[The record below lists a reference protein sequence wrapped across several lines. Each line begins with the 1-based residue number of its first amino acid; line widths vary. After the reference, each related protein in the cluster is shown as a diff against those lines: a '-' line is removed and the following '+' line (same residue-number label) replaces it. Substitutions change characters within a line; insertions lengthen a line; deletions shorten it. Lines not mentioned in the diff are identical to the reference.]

1 MSSEGVIEINEKKSS
16 APTDSDSDDSEDSN
30 NSEKIVNV
38 IREDDDDDD
47 DDDEVPDLVE
57 TDDDDDDGCL
67 LTDTALYS
75 ILGTYLTNDEGKN
88 IADVLTDIG
97 NELTK
102 LNKNIKKSMK

>member
-38 IREDDDDDD
+38 IREDDDDD